1 MIKTTVAWKLQNL
14 DGSMLDKTDENELI
28 AAAKQDP
35 QAFTGL
41 YQRYVQRV
49 YGYFYNRTNSVV
61 EAEDLTAKTFLA
73 ALEALSKYRHNG
85 YFAAWLFGL
94 AHHKVVDHYRETR
107 RNIPIENAEILFSE
121 FDPLTTLIRT
131 ERIAAL
137 HALIIKLPEND
148 LELIR
153 LRFIAELSFSEIG
166 LVLNRK
172 ENTVKKS
179 LYRLLARLKSQLEV
193 SHG

>member
-1 MIKTTVAWKLQNL
+1 MIKTTDAWKLQKL
-14 DGSMLDKTDENELI
+14 DDSMLEKTDENSMI
-28 AAAKQDP
+28 IAAKQDA

-49 YGYFYNRTNSVV
+49 FGYFYNRTNSVV

-73 ALEALSKYRHNG
+73 ALEALSKYKHNG

-94 AHHKVVDHYRETR
+94 ARHKVMDHYRETR
-107 RNIPIENAEILFSE
+107 RIEPIENAKMLFTE
-121 FDPLTTLIRT
+121 FDPLQTLVRT
-131 ERIAAL
+131 ERVAAL
-137 HALIIKLPEND
+137 HALIAKLPEND

-166 LVLNRK
+166 LFLNRK

-193 SHG
+193 SHE